1 MDLSSQETLQQLLL
15 RLTDP
20 ELSSETHAAA
30 AARIRERFP
39 IEDWSDEYAHIVCHG
54 LVDDGLIAFILRI
67 LYVQACRDPDDPEP
81 KEAFLK
87 VMAGRSRSRE
97 LRTQA
102 FLHLLL
108 LDIDLAE
115 RAAAASMPEMAALAA
130 VERRYPTIRR
140 LDDPVDAAFEE
151 ATLKLLFH

>member
-1 MDLSSQETLQQLLL
+1 MDLSSQETLQQLLI

-20 ELSSETHAAA
+20 DLSDQAHAAA
-30 AARIRERFP
+30 AERIRERFP
-39 IEDWSDEYAHIVCHG
+39 IEDWSDEYAHIACYG
-54 LVDDGLIAFILRI
+54 RIEDRLISFILRI

-87 VMAGRSRSRE
+87 FMAERSRAQE

-115 RAAAASMPEMAALAA
+115 RAAASAMPEMKSLVA
-130 VERRYPTIRR
+130 VERRYPTIRPV
-140 LDDPVDAAFEE
+140 DDPEDAPFEE
-151 ATLKLLFH
+151 AMLKLLFH